1 MANQGG
7 VTNDILKAVGREQ
20 GPDYMLKFTP
30 VNTGAPGSGLL
41 DLRDPA
47 NTPINSESSITEVL
61 NVVSY
66 LCSTTRNETLID
78 VANSVAAPNGAAAI
92 GLHTLGPAD
101 GTYAAGAGAIADSFI
116 QSANPGGAGSNSL
129 FDITTLQPVGVG
141 TAIIPVSILRR
152 TRQGATA
159 NLLWQVQ
166 DPHAVG
172 NVGAVTGVMS
182 DCIKQMITILIK
194 TRSIFGPKGWTDLFQ
209 KVKGGGSSRS
219 KNAKRTHRH
228 RRRYS
233 SKQY

>member
-1 MANQGG
+1 MAVVVPQGG

-41 DLRDPA
+41 DLPD
-47 NTPINSESSITEVL
+47 NVPINSESSITELL

-66 LCSTTRNETLID
+66 LCSTTRNNTLID
-78 VANSVAAPNGAAAI
+78 AENSVVGSPGPIGAHDAR
-92 GLHTLGPAD
+92 GL
-101 GTYAAGAGAIADSFI
+101 YAAG
-116 QSANPGGAGSNSL
+116 GAGIEDTLVLSSNAAL
-129 FDITTLQPVGVG
+129 FDITTLRPAGVGGAVIPVG
-141 TAIIPVSILRR
+141 ILRR
-152 TRQGATA
+152 TGQAAPAA
-159 NLLWQVQ
+159 NLSWGVQ

-172 NVGAVTGVMS
+172 DDAAVTLVIS
-182 DCIKQMITILIK
+182 ACIKQMITILIK
-194 TRSIFGPKGWTDLFQ
+194 TRAIFGPKGWTDLFQ